1 MNNQPN
7 VLLVD
12 DDPTLQESL
21 ILLMETFGF
30 AVQTFNSAEDF
41 LKRYCPEK
49 PGCLILDI
57 KMPGMT
63 GPELQIE
70 LARRKIKLPI
80 IFLTAYGDI
89 PLSVKTIKAG
99 AIDFLTK
106 PVQGKL
112 LIELIKSALQ
122 EWGASCRQEKMEKP
136 SCLSTVHLT
145 RREEEVM
152 SLAVSGHT
160 NKEIARC
167 LGISH
172 RTVEIHRSRVMEKTG
187 ATNLLELAHLCEREK
202 SSPQHENSTLP
213 SESSDTEELSRRAGE
228 L

>member
-1 MNNQPN
+1 MTNQPK

-12 DDPTLQESL
+12 DDPTMQESL

-30 AVQTFNSAEDF
+30 AVQTFSSAEDF
-41 LKRYCPEK
+41 LKRYCPEN

-70 LARRKIKLPI
+70 LARRKIRLPI

-89 PLSVKTIKAG
+89 PLTVKTIKAG

-112 LIELIKSALQ
+112 LIELIRSVFQ
-122 EWGASCRQEKMEKP
+122 EWTGSCEQEKKER
-136 SCLSTVHLT
+136 SLSSSTAHLT
-145 RREEEVM
+145 PREEEVM
-152 SLAVSGHT
+152 ALAVAGHT

-187 ATNLLELAHLCEREK
+187 ATNLLELAHICEGNNPMPK
-202 SSPQHENSTLP
+202 DENSALP
-213 SESSDTEELSRRAGE
+213 LTSSRE
-228 L
+228 